1 MEWRKYFVLGEQN
14 LLVDASVTSAKYDR
28 IGCGNIIVLFCWQ
41 LDSKLAGMY
50 EYNTQLQ
57 YCGALMPSVNSLLL
71 MPQHVYLGR
80 EKNDLI
86 EWVKR

>member
-1 MEWRKYFVLGEQN
+1 MEKIFLGEQN
-14 LLVDASVTSAKYDR
+14 LLVDASVTSAKYNR
-28 IGCGNIIVLFCWQ
+28 IRCGNIRVLFCWQ

-50 EYNTQLQ
+50 EYNTQLR

-86 EWVKR
+86 E